1 MGRGL
6 VLGRL
11 EEVMFACVGAASEL
25 RVGLAVESKQAAC
38 GRRRASRCSR
48 TPGEGRQII
57 QQPNASDACGDW
69 QGSS

>member
-1 MGRGL
+1 MMDGRGL

-25 RVGLAVESKQAAC
+25 RVGLAAESKQAAC

-48 TPGEGRQII
+48 TPGGKADHSTTQRQRRLR
-57 QQPNASDACGDW
+57 
-69 QGSS
+69 